1 MYSRQNP
8 STRYRMLI
16 EQYRN
21 MHREGEKFLGI
32 APEKTFPGGK
42 LLPQATRIKRLI
54 ERTGAK
60 TLLDYGSGK
69 GQLYQRK
76 PVEVPAVGSWP
87 SIQAYWGLQEIC
99 CYDPCYEPFSHLPN
113 EKFDGVIC
121 TDVLEHCPEEDIPW
135 ILDELFSYA
144 RRFVFANAAC
154 YPARKHLPN
163 GENAHC
169 TIREPAWWRARLQ
182 EVSAQYPDVLWE
194 VWVQSRVEIY
204 NGHRMV
210 EQKLTIDLPFAA
222 GAA

>member
-1 MYSRQNP
+1 MYNRQNP
-8 STRYRMLI
+8 SARYRALL

-21 MHREGEKFLGI
+21 MHREGEKFLGL
-32 APEKTFPGGK
+32 APEKTFPGEK
-42 LLPQATRIKRLI
+42 LLPQAARIKRLI
-54 ERTGAK
+54 ERTGAQ

-76 PVEVPAVGSWP
+76 PVEVPNAGSWP
-87 SIQAYWGLQEIC
+87 SIQAYWGLQEVR
-99 CYDPCYEPFSHLPN
+99 CYDPCYEPFNRLPE

-121 TDVLEHCPEEDIPW
+121 TDVLEHCPEEDVPW
-135 ILDELFSYA
+135 ILDELFGYA

-154 YPARKHLPN
+154 YPARKHLPT

-169 TIREPAWWRARLQ
+169 TIREPAWWRERLRETSARH
-182 EVSAQYPDVLWE
+182 PGVLWE

-210 EQKLTIDLPFAA
+210 EQKLTIDLPFVA

>member
-1 MYSRQNP
+1 MYTRQNP
-8 STRYRMLI
+8 SPRYRALI
-16 EQYRN
+16 EQYRA
-21 MHREGEKFLGI
+21 MHREGEKFIGL
-32 APEKTFPGGK
+32 APEKTFPGEK
-42 LLPQATRIKRLI
+42 LLPQASRIKRLF
-54 ERTGAK
+54 ERTGAQ

-69 GQLYQRK
+69 GQLYQKK
-76 PVEVPAVGSWP
+76 PIDIPDAGSWP
-87 SIQAYWGLQEIC
+87 SIQKYWGAREVR
-99 CYDPCYEPFSHLPN
+99 CYDPCYEPFSQRPD

-135 ILDELFSYA
+135 ILDELFGHA

-182 EVSAQYPDVLWE
+182 ETSARHPGVHWE
-194 VWVQSRVEIY
+194 VWVQTQVKTHQ
-204 NGHRMV
+204 GHRMV
-210 EQKLTIDLPFAA
+210 EQKLTVDFPLVL